1 MPYFRLP
8 FWPTLV
14 VLGVLLGLV
23 AGLMAGG
30 LWPDTPLHA
39 VASDRADNFILAT
52 GPVDAASE
60 AVYFLDGL
68 SGTLS
73 AGVLSNMGMPFQ
85 AFYKANVGADLTT
98 IVGNLNTG
106 IKKANR
112 TAGRGGAPPA
122 PEIQVPQNPHFLM
135 VTGTIDIRRAMG
147 TRVKP
152 GLAVVYVAETNTG
165 IVMAYGLPWD
175 QSKHASNV
183 PEQEQLRFLTGY
195 QFSAPSSPLRG
206 NGVRTSSTANHARS
220 PIVQPWPN

>member
-1 MPYFRLP
+1 
-8 FWPTLV
+8 
-14 VLGVLLGLV
+14 
-23 AGLMAGG
+23 MAGG

-39 VASDRADNFILAT
+39 VASDRAENFILAT
-52 GPVDAASE
+52 GPVDSNCE

-73 AGVLSNMGMPFQ
+73 AGVLSNMGKPFQ
-85 AFYKANVGADLTT
+85 AFYKASVGADLTT

-112 TAGRGGAPPA
+112 SARPGAAPPT

-135 VTGTIDIRRAMG
+135 VTGTIDIRRTMG
-147 TRVKP
+147 TRMKP
-152 GLAVVYVAETNTG
+152 GLAVIYVAETNTG

-183 PEQEQLRFLTGY
+183 PDQEQLIFLTGY
-195 QFSAPSSPLRG
+195 QFSAPVIAAG
-206 NGVRTSSTANHARS
+206 G
-220 PIVQPWPN
+220 